1 MKYEAEN
8 TKSGFIEN
16 IHHNHVLHVCT
27 SFRMYNSEDLQM
39 SLKVAFLDNDQ
50 FTWISK
56 EIEFIIIVYL
66 FAVYKGRRG
75 IPLYSK

>member
-1 MKYEAEN
+1 
-8 TKSGFIEN
+8 
-16 IHHNHVLHVCT
+16 
-27 SFRMYNSEDLQM
+27 M

-66 FAVYKGRRG
+66 FAVYKGRGG
-75 IPLYSK
+75 IPLYSKWWKIKTFRSTQVFGERKTGERKKKRLNSVKT